1 MPRVRVL
8 LFGLGDK
15 AAGKRQ
21 LVQDIGPSATVEEL
35 WRGLQVPGMESGT
48 RDPADRQA
56 LLVLVNGEPIE
67 YLDGWNT
74 RLSDND
80 QITYLRKTVGG

>member
-21 LVQDIGPSATVEEL
+21 LVQEVGPSATVEEVWL
-35 WRGLQVPGMESGT
+35 GLQVPEIDNGT
-48 RDPADRQA
+48 RAPADRRA

-74 RLSDND
+74 PLSDND